1 MGKYRTF
8 FQKPLVVVTLGAL
21 LSCSVILGLRWSGQL
36 EFLELAAY
44 DLCVRTTPKI
54 SREDP
59 RITVIE
65 VTEADIQSIGHWPL
79 SDGSLAQGLELLVAA
94 KPRAIGVDIYR
105 DIPVPPGTAAYNR
118 VFRDNPLI
126 TGILTVGTA
135 GIAPPAVIKDTPQ
148 AAFGDI
154 MIDRGGVVRRGL
166 LFLDDGK
173 TSFTSLALRLATLFL
188 EPEGILLQPDPGN
201 PQLVK
206 LGSTTI
212 TPLEEHDGG
221 YRQADAGGY
230 QFLLDFKSSGVPL
243 RTYSYSDLLA
253 GKIPTAAIVGRVIL
267 IGVNSPSV
275 KDHFFTPLS
284 RGTGEQQLC
293 GIQLHGQITSQLLR
307 FALDGTVPFK
317 MPTEMVKSLW
327 VLFWGIAGAGI
338 GFRTHSAR
346 RFTLWIVS
354 GMLCLTG
361 LDYLAFM
368 QSWWLPLVPP
378 GLSFFAAAGAVNAYM
393 TGMEKKERAMLMQL
407 FSKSV
412 SKEIAEMIWQ
422 QRDDFLD
429 NGRPRSR
436 KLTATVF
443 FSDLRGFTSMS
454 EKMDP
459 QELIDWLNTYM
470 ESMAGLI
477 LEYDG
482 VVDDYSG
489 DGIKADFGVPLP
501 RKNEEEIRDDALRAV
516 TCALAME
523 KEMLRLNVLWGEKGL
538 PAMGI
543 RVGIFTGPVVAG
555 LLGNS
560 QRLKYTTIGDTVNTA
575 ARLESFDKE
584 IGKEALCR
592 ILIGDTTLNLLG
604 SRFLTEKI
612 GEVSLKGKDEMVIIH
627 RVLGE
632 NPAGTIIN

>member
-1 MGKYRTF
+1 MGKYRTIL
-8 FQKPLVVVTLGAL
+8 QKPYVAVTLGTLIAFLVVV
-21 LSCSVILGLRWSGQL
+21 GLRRTGQL

-44 DLCVRTTPKI
+44 DLCVRAAPKI

-65 VTEADIQSIGHWPL
+65 VQEADIQTIGHWPL
-79 SDGSLAQGLELLVAA
+79 SDGLIAQGLEILAAA

-105 DIPVPPGTAAYNR
+105 DIPVPPGTEAYNKA
-118 VFRDNPLI
+118 FREHPFI
-126 TGILTVGTA
+126 TGIMTVGDG
-135 GIAPPAVIKDTPQ
+135 GIAPPTAIKNTPQ

-173 TSFTSLALRLATLFL
+173 TSYTSLALRLATLFL
-188 EPEGILLQPDPGN
+188 EPEGITLQPDPIN
-201 PQLVK
+201 PLHVA
-206 LGSTTI
+206 LGRTTI
-212 TPLEEHDGG
+212 TPLEDHDGG
-221 YRQADAGGY
+221 YWQADAGGY
-230 QFLLDFKSSGVPL
+230 QFLIDFKSSAVPL
-243 RTYSYSDLLA
+243 RTYSYSQLLA
-253 GKIPTAAIVGRVIL
+253 GKIPAAAIADRVVL
-267 IGVNSPSV
+267 IGVNSQSV

-284 RGTGEQQLC
+284 RGSGEQQLC

-307 FALDGTVPFK
+307 FALDGTRPFR
-317 MPTEMVKSLW
+317 MPTEKDKSIW
-327 VLFWGIAGAGI
+327 VLVWAVAGAAI

-346 RFTLWIVS
+346 RFTLSVAS

-361 LDYLAFM
+361 IDYLAFL
-368 QSWWLPLVPP
+368 QGWWLPLVPP
-378 GLSFFAAAGAVNAYM
+378 GLSFLAAAGAVNAYM
-393 TGMEKKERAMLMQL
+393 TGLEKKERAMLMQL

-422 QRDDFLD
+422 QREDFLD

-477 LEYDG
+477 LEHDG
-482 VVDDYSG
+482 VVDDYAG

-501 RKNEEEIRDDALRAV
+501 RKNDDEVRADAV
-516 TCALAME
+516 HAVRCALAME
-523 KEMLRLNVLWGEKGL
+523 KAMETLNRMWGEKGL

-592 ILIGDTTLNLLG
+592 ILIGDTTLSLLG
-604 SRFLTEKI
+604 DRFLTEKI
-612 GEVSLKGKDEMVIIH
+612 GEVSLKGKDDKVTIH

-632 NPAGTIIN
+632 SQTGTLCS